1 MLCAGRAFLCYSLC
15 GWGAAWRT
23 RQGWQ
28 GMGESAELELL
39 RRIQQGDEEALVALH
54 RRYAALVYSVAYRV
68 LNEQMAAE
76 EVTQD
81 TFLRLWHR
89 AETFDPARGAFV
101 PWLLTIAR
109 RQALDTLRRQQRDAL
124 RDPVFLDDNPEAWE
138 NALPADDS
146 QHAAHHLLRDAAA
159 ALPDEQR
166 QPIEMAYFGGMSHSQ
181 IAARLGLPLGTVKTR
196 IRLGM
201 DKLRAAWLG
210 EKSEDPTPPSG
221 T

>member
-1 MLCAGRAFLCYSLC
+1 MSEPAD
-15 GWGAAWRT
+15 
-23 RQGWQ
+23 
-28 GMGESAELELL
+28 LELL
-39 RRIQQGDEEALVALH
+39 QRIQQGDEEALLVLH
-54 RRYAALVYSVAYRV
+54 RRYAGLVYSVAYRV
-68 LNEQMAAE
+68 LSEQMAAE

-124 RDPVFLDDNPEAWE
+124 RDPVFLDDHPETWE
-138 NALPADDS
+138 NVLPADEAQS
-146 QHAAHHLLRDAAA
+146 IAYHLLRDAAA
-159 ALPDEQR
+159 ALPNEQR
-166 QPIEMAYFGGMSHSQ
+166 QAIEMAYFWGMSHSQ

-201 DKLRAAWLG
+201 EKLRAAWLG
-210 EKSEDPTPPSG
+210 EDPAPPSG